1 MKTVAADLNKV
12 KGLKAAYIRVDGY
25 AVESTF
31 ADNKQHEMQELFDF
45 VEQYFFAAE
54 GIDKSY
60 NEFVFSISNHENLVA
75 YQLDK
80 SALVVMITEHKINL
94 PMLHMNLKMVIKNIR
109 EDVYN
114 KSESEPSKIVGASA
128 SASPTPT
135 PETSS
140 DPGQDFLER
149 PTISLVEKTPATKE
163 VQETPEKEERFYT
176 MYRGQRVY
184 RDKPTRTAESAIP
197 KKSTVKKR
205 VYRGQEI

>member
-1 MKTVAADLNKV
+1 MKTLAADLNKV
-12 KGLKAAYIRVDGY
+12 KGLKVAYIRVDGY
-25 AVESTF
+25 AIESTF
-31 ADNKQHEMQELFDF
+31 ADNKQHEMQELLDF

-60 NEFVFSISNHENLVA
+60 NEFVFSISNDENLVA

-109 EDVYN
+109 EDFYN
-114 KSESEPSKIVGASA
+114 KSEPQPSKIVGAS
-128 SASPTPT
+128 PT

-149 PTISLVEKTPATKE
+149 PTISLVEKRPAPKE

-184 RDKPTRTAESAIP
+184 RDKPTRTAESAMP
-197 KKSTVKKR
+197 KKSTLKKR